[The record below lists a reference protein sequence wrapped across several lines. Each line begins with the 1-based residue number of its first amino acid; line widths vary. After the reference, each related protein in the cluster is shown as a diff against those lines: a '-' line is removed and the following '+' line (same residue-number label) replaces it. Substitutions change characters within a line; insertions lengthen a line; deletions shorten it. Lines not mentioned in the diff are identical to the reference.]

1 MAISIKKNPA
11 LSNSPE
17 TSPIFG
23 EQQFLVHLLP
33 TRNVES
39 NHVRAFFELHCAAWL
54 VQTCTVHWKEH
65 GSLLIF
71 TMICG
76 HLWAWVRMGVPNLM
90 TKSMVPRFGIL
101 TDTVLIFPW
110 PLARTRWNICK
121 VCICVAWHQHS
132 SWFFITPHDRDDI
145 FYSHMCHT
153 QELDYIPILENG
165 HQSINRNSHTH
176 YIKGIPNDHD
186 HP

>member
-1 MAISIKKNPA
+1 MLRLFVLVMRFLLCFVGAAPPSSWPFPSKKPA

-101 TDTVLIFPW
+101 TDTVLAIFP
-110 PLARTRWNICK
+110 
-121 VCICVAWHQHS
+121 
-132 SWFFITPHDRDDI
+132 
-145 FYSHMCHT
+145 
-153 QELDYIPILENG
+153 
-165 HQSINRNSHTH
+165 
-176 YIKGIPNDHD
+176 
-186 HP
+186 